1 MDNVL
6 AQPRKPWYR
15 RIRWTRN
22 IAFVLVAAALASSF
36 TTYTV
41 ITRSDAPFG
50 SDSITMI
57 GLAIVNL
64 GLLLSLIA
72 VVAQRA
78 YRLWLEL
85 RKGSVG
91 SRLQTRIVVMFSLIT
106 MVPTLTV
113 AIFAALFMHAGIQS
127 WFSERVNIGLE
138 ESVAVAEAYLN
149 EHRKSINT
157 DVRAIAADI
166 EREIFRN
173 GGSINSGNLSAL
185 LSSQANLR
193 GLAEAAILQRGNIVA
208 RTSLTFSLS
217 LERLPASAMQ
227 IAENG
232 QVMVIADDDKI
243 RAVIK
248 LDSVPQAYLIIGRL
262 VDQRVVEHVENA
274 QKAVNEY
281 RGVRNKLSSIQIQF
295 SILFVLVAL
304 LLLLS
309 AIWYGMFFAARLAK
323 PITRLVEAAE
333 RVRAGDYATRVAEG
347 PENDELATLGR
358 AFNRMTNQLASQR
371 RDLMKAN
378 RQIDARR
385 RFSEAV
391 LAGVSAGVV
400 AIDSGRVVT
409 LHNRSARH
417 LLQVPEGEEIQG
429 RALDDLLPEGVEL
442 LDEAAAKPG
451 KAAQGDIV
459 ITRGEK
465 TLTLK
470 MHIAA
475 QEYEGEVESYVIT
488 FDDITPVVAA
498 QRHAAWADVA
508 RRVAHEIKNPL
519 TPIQLSAQRLKRK
532 YLAQV
537 EEGERDNF
545 ARYTDTITRHVG
557 DIGKMVEEF
566 VNFARLPAPV
576 FASEDMGD
584 LLSKVVLLSE
594 NAHPGIAYSVELP
607 AEEVFLTIDASQ
619 VRQVITNLVKNAAEA
634 IESRHVQNGGLP
646 EDQPVGNIEVLC
658 RLRKVEAIGAEEC
671 VIEVKDDGCGFP
683 PDQIHRMLEPY
694 VTTRVKGTGLGL
706 AIVKKIM
713 EDHKGRI
720 ELENRPEGGGL
731 VRLVFPHCFELPDE
745 KRNKFLPA

>member
-1 MDNVL
+1 MTDAPITNTPAVEVL
-6 AQPRKPWYR
+6 AETPPKPSRK

-22 IAFVLVAAALASSF
+22 IAFVLVAAALISAVG
-36 TTYTV
+36 TYTV
-41 ITRSDAPFG
+41 MTRSDNPFG
-50 SDSITMI
+50 PDNVTMI
-57 GLAIVNL
+57 GLAVVNL
-64 GLLLSLIA
+64 GLLLSLIS

-85 RKGSVG
+85 SKGSVG
-91 SRLQTRIVVMFSLIT
+91 SRLQTRIVVTFSLIT
-106 MVPTLTV
+106 MVPTITV
-113 AIFAALFMHAGIQS
+113 AVFAALFMHAGIQS
-127 WFSERVNIGLE
+127 WFSERVNTGLE

-149 EHRKSINT
+149 EHQQSMKSDI
-157 DVRAIAADI
+157 RAIAAEV
-166 EREIFRN
+166 EREVYRN
-173 GGSINSGNLSAL
+173 GGINSAALSMSL
-185 LSSQANLR
+185 EQQVHMRSLS
-193 GLAEAAILQRGNIVA
+193 EAIILQRGQVIA
-208 RTSLTFSLS
+208 QTSLSFALAFEGIPS
-217 LERLPASAMQ
+217 RLMEL
-227 IAENG
+227 AETG
-232 QVMVIADDDKI
+232 QLVIQADDDKI
-243 RAVIK
+243 RAI
-248 LDSVPQAYLIIGRL
+248 LRLPNLTQTYLVVGRL
-262 VDQRVVEHVENA
+262 VDARVIDHVENA
-274 QKAVNEY
+274 QTAVNEY
-281 RGVRNKLSSIQIQF
+281 RGVRNKISSIQIQF

-400 AIDSGRVVT
+400 AIDSTQVIT
-409 LHNRSARH
+409 LYNRSATV
-417 LLQVPEGEEIQG
+417 LLQLGEEDIFG
-429 RALDDLLPEGVEL
+429 KNLADVMPEAEDLLKEVI
-442 LDEAAAKPG
+442 AKPS
-451 KAAQGDIV
+451 KPVSGDV
-459 ITRGEK
+459 LLQRGEK
-465 TLTLK
+465 ALSLK
-470 MHIAA
+470 LHIAA
-475 QEYEGEVESYVIT
+475 QEYEGEVESFVIT

-532 YLAQV
+532 YLKQV
-537 EEGERDNF
+537 EESEQEAF
-545 ARYTDTITRHVG
+545 ERYTDTIIRHVG

-566 VNFARLPAPV
+566 VDFARLPAPV
-576 FASEDMGD
+576 FSREDIGD
-584 LLSKVVLLSE
+584 LLAKIVLLEES
-594 NAHPGIAYSVELP
+594 AHPRIAYSVDVP
-607 AEEVFLTIDASQ
+607 ADEIFITVDASQ

-634 IESRHVQNGGLP
+634 IETRHVQNGGSPDEQAAGHISVSSRLS
-646 EDQPVGNIEVLC
+646 EELC
-658 RLRKVEAIGAEEC
+658 I
-671 VIEVKDDGCGFP
+671 IEVKDDGCGFP
-683 PDQIHRMLEPY
+683 PDQIHRLLEPY
-694 VTTRVKGTGLGL
+694 VTTRAKGTGLGL

-731 VRLVFPHCFELPDE
+731 VRLVFPAEE
-745 KRNKFLPA
+745 

>member
-1 MDNVL
+1 MTDAILLMPENK
-6 AQPRKPWYR
+6 PRKR
-15 RIRWTRN
+15 RIRWSRN
-22 IAFVLVAAALASSF
+22 IAFLLVAAAIISAF

-41 ITRSDAPFG
+41 MTRTDNPLG
-50 SDSITMI
+50 PDSITMI

-113 AIFAALFMHAGIQS
+113 AVFAALFMHAGIQS
-127 WFSERVNIGLE
+127 WFSDRVNTGLE

-149 EHRKSINT
+149 EHRDNMKT
-157 DVRAIAADI
+157 DVRIIAADV
-166 EREIFRN
+166 EREMYRM
-173 GGSINSGNLSAL
+173 GGLSTSYTNNL
-185 LSSQANLR
+185 LSTQAQLR
-193 GLAEAAILQRGNIVA
+193 GLSEAAVLQRGQVIAHTNM
-208 RTSLTFSLS
+208 TFSLAFENMPAKV
-217 LERLPASAMQ
+217 LEY
-227 IAENG
+227 AETG
-232 QVMVIADDDKI
+232 QTVVIADDDKI
-243 RAVIK
+243 RAVVK
-248 LDSVPQAYLIIGRL
+248 LSAPQTYLIIGQL
-262 VDQRVVEHVENA
+262 IDKRVVDHVENA
-274 QKAVNEY
+274 QQAVNEY
-281 RGVRNKLSSIQIQF
+281 RGVRNKISSIQIQF

-333 RVRAGDYATRVAEG
+333 RVRAGDYATRVGEG

-400 AIDSGRVVT
+400 AIDSVHAVT
-409 LHNRSARH
+409 LYNRSARQ
-417 LLQVPEGEEIQG
+417 LLQWPSGEEVLGKTLKDI
-429 RALDDLLPEGVEL
+429 LPEGMAL
-442 LDEAAAKPG
+442 LEEVTTRPG
-451 KAAQGDIV
+451 KPVQGNIV

-465 TLTLK
+465 NLTLK
-470 MHIAA
+470 VHITA

-498 QRHAAWADVA
+498 QRHAAWSDVA

-532 YLAQV
+532 YMKQV
-537 EEGERDNF
+537 EEVEQENF
-545 ARYTDTITRHVG
+545 ARYTDTIIRHVG
-557 DIGKMVEEF
+557 DIGNMVEEF
-566 VNFARLPAPV
+566 VSFARMPAPV
-576 FASEDMGD
+576 FTHESIGE
-584 LLSKVVLLSE
+584 LLTKIVLLEE
-594 NAHPGIAYSVELP
+594 NAHPKINYAVDVP
-607 AEEVFLTIDASQ
+607 AEEIFVHVDASQ
-619 VRQVITNLVKNAAEA
+619 IRQVITNLVKNAAEA
-634 IESRHVQNGGLP
+634 IETRHIQRGGDP
-646 EDQPVGNIEVLC
+646 EEQAAGIISVVC
-658 RLRKVEAIGAEEC
+658 AERNASC
-671 VIEVKDDGCGFP
+671 IVEVKDDGCGFP
-683 PDQIHRMLEPY
+683 PDQIHRLLEPY
-694 VTTRVKGTGLGL
+694 VTTRAKGTGLGL

-731 VRLVFPHCFELPDE
+731 VRLVFPMDSRAENVDNQ
-745 KRNKFLPA
+745 RNALPA